1 MNFSFWETD
10 SWLNNI
16 DFTIVGSGIV
26 GLNCAWNLKQQF
38 PQAKILILERGMLP
52 HGASTRNGGFAT
64 FGSLSEILADLT
76 THTEEEVLAL
86 IKKRRDGLKLLRSNL
101 GDKTIGYRQY
111 GGTELFAEGQ
121 QEMYERCLGERER
134 INKILYPIFGED
146 AFLEADKSKY
156 GFQKVFSKCIYTP
169 FEGQIHT
176 GQMMSALLQKVL
188 GLGVRILNN
197 ITVKEFQVAGTKV
210 KVQTQQFE
218 ISTGKLL
225 IATNGFS
232 AQLNIPEVK
241 PARSQIV
248 ITEPIKNLHLK
259 GAFHL
264 EEGFY
269 YFRNV
274 GDRMLLGGGRNLDLL
289 GEETMSMDQTE
300 LIQNNLERLL
310 REVILPGQ
318 QWKIDQRWSGIM
330 GVGKQKKP
338 ILRQL
343 SDNVYCG
350 VRLGGMGIA
359 IGSQIG
365 KDLADLV

>member
-10 SWLNNI
+10 SWLSNI
-16 DFTIVGSGIV
+16 DFTIIGSGIV
-26 GLNCAWNLKQQF
+26 GLNCAWNLKQRF
-38 PQAKILILERGMLP
+38 PQAKVLILERGMLP

-76 THTEEEVLAL
+76 THSEEEVLTL
-86 IKKRRDGLKLLRSNL
+86 IKKRREGLKLLRRNL
-101 GDKTIGYRQY
+101 GDKSIGFRQY

-121 QEMYERCLGERER
+121 QEMYEGCLGERDK
-134 INKILYPIFGED
+134 INKILYPIFEAE
-146 AFLEADKSKY
+146 AFLEVENSN
-156 GFQKVFSKCIYTP
+156 GFQKILPKCIYTP

-197 ITVKEFQVAGTKV
+197 ITVKEFQDAGSKV
-210 KVQTQQFE
+210 KVETDQFE
-218 ISTGKLL
+218 ISTEKLL

-264 EEGFY
+264 DEGFY

-274 GDRMLLGGGRNLDLL
+274 GDRLLLGGGRNLDLL

-310 REVILPGQ
+310 REVILPGTE
-318 QWKIDQRWSGIM
+318 WKIDQRWSGIM

-359 IGSQIG
+359 IGSEIG